1 MGAGG
6 RGAEHGCQDVGLD
19 EHRDEG
25 KWTFWFQ
32 IWFDRN
38 LQLQMDSIRARRMES
53 RAVKGLDLGGLVEKN
68 GELQDVSA

>member
-1 MGAGG
+1 MNIMVKVNG
-6 RGAEHGCQDVGLD
+6 
-19 EHRDEG
+19 
-25 KWTFWFQ
+25 TFWFQ

-53 RAVKGLDLGGLVEKN
+53 GAVKGLDLGGLVEKN